1 MSEFKFDEA
10 MKRLESIVS
19 QLDNPELPLEQSIEL
34 FEEGLKLSQACQ
46 KQLNS
51 YEKRIN
57 QIVEDYTQE
66 DSHEE
71 IN

>member
-10 MKRLESIVS
+10 MKRLETIVS

-57 QIVEDYTQE
+57 QIVEDYSQE
-66 DSHEE
+66 ENHEE

>member
-57 QIVEDYTQE
+57 QIVEDYSQE

>member
-10 MKRLESIVS
+10 MKRLETIVS
-19 QLDNPELPLEQSIEL
+19 QLDNPELPLEQSIDL

-57 QIVEDYTQE
+57 QIVEDYSQE
-66 DSHEE
+66 ENHEE